1 VSDVLD
7 IIEEV
12 AIVPGHRSVQC
23 RDVSASIVRTN
34 QHLDILLGHPVTAL
48 NPVHNPSSCRTHS
61 AKPFNVICC
70 FDFFFDTLGLCF
82 GERLEFVL
90 KAHHAGD
97 ATATLP
103 GVVDDF
109 MSGAEDFAW

>member
-48 NPVHNPSSCRTHS
+48 NPVHNLSSCRTHS
-61 AKPFNVICC
+61 AQAFNV
-70 FDFFFDTLGLCF
+70 LARLQF
-82 GERLEFVL
+82 GADLLRLPVVEVL
-90 KAHHAGD
+90 K
-97 ATATLP
+97 
-103 GVVDDF
+103 VIVESVD
-109 MSGAEDFAW
+109 